1 MNNQTQLEKAI
12 QELETFSEMLNRGYN
27 SNKPLIECL
36 LISSKI
42 KALQSLKG
50 GKLELACATYLLL
63 TKRPTNNMLVLLLV
77 SNTMALAKA
86 KRIGLKKSSLQDLSI
101 DIGLF
106 LVYYKELSKPAFD
119 LDALIKDYAEYE

>member
-1 MNNQTQLEKAI
+1 MNTQTQLEKAI
-12 QELETFSEMLNRGYN
+12 DGLETFSEMFNRGYN

-36 LISSKI
+36 LISNKI
-42 KALQSLKG
+42 KALQSLTG
-50 GKLELACATYLLL
+50 GKLELACAVYLIL
-63 TKRPTNNMLVLLLV
+63 TKRPTNNMLVLFLV

-119 LDALIKDYAEYE
+119 LDTLIKDYAEYE

>member
-1 MNNQTQLEKAI
+1 MSNQTQLEKAI
-12 QELETFSEMLNRGYN
+12 EGLETFSEMFNRGYN
-27 SNKPLIECL
+27 SNKPLIECM

-50 GKLELACATYLLL
+50 GKLELACAVYLLL
-63 TKRPTNNMLVLLLV
+63 TKRPTNNMLVLFLV

-86 KRIGLKKSSLQDLSI
+86 KRLGLKKSSLQDLSI
-101 DIGLF
+101 DVGLF

-119 LDALIKDYAEYE
+119 VDALIKEYAENE